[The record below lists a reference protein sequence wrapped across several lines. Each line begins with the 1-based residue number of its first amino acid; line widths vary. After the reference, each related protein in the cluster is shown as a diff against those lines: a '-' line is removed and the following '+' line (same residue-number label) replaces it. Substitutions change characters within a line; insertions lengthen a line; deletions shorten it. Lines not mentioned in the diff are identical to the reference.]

1 MRRRFTRSVR
11 NLGGADGNARLT
23 AATGVLL
30 IALLAVE
37 GVTILFL
44 RPLISVHV
52 FVGLMLIPPVAL
64 KVASTGWRFIRYYTR
79 NRDYVAHGPP
89 HPVMRFVIAP
99 LVVVSTLGVFGTGVA
114 MLAVHPR
121 NHTLVSLHK
130 ASFIV
135 WLVSTGIH
143 VLFHLP
149 RLARLTRAELLP
161 ASRLPARPL
170 RIAVVG
176 VALAAGAIFAAS
188 TFHLASPWL
197 DWVRLH

>member
-1 MRRRFTRSVR
+1 VR

-23 AATGVLL
+23 AATGLLL

-64 KVASTGWRFIRYYTR
+64 KTASTGWRFVRYYTR
-79 NRDYVAHGPP
+79 DRAYVAQGPP
-89 HPVMRFVIAP
+89 PPLMRFAVAP
-99 LVVVSTLGVFGTGVA
+99 IVVVSTLCVFGTGVA
-114 MLAVHPR
+114 MLVVHPH
-121 NHTLVSLHK
+121 NSTVVGLHK
-130 ASFIV
+130 VSFVV
-135 WLVSTGIH
+135 WLVATGIH
-143 VLFHLP
+143 VLFQLP

-161 ASRLPARPL
+161 ATRLPARPL
-170 RIAVVG
+170 R
-176 VALAAGAIFAAS
+176 VALVGAALAGGAIFAAS

>member
-1 MRRRFTRSVR
+1 MVL

-23 AATGVLL
+23 AATGLLL

-64 KVASTGWRFIRYYTR
+64 KIASTGWRFVRYYTR
-79 NRDYVAHGPP
+79 NRTYLAQGPP
-89 HPVMRFVIAP
+89 PPALRFLVAPVVI
-99 LVVVSTLGVFGTGVA
+99 VSTLCVFGTGVA
-114 MLAVHPR
+114 MLFVHPH
-121 NHTLVSLHK
+121 NHTVVGLHK
-130 ASFIV
+130 ASFVV
-135 WLVSTGIH
+135 WLVVTGAH
-143 VLFHLP
+143 VLYHLP
-149 RLARLTRAELLP
+149 RLARLTRAESLP
-161 ASRLPARPL
+161 STRIPGRPL
-170 RIAVVG
+170 RVTIVG
-176 VALAAGAIFAAS
+176 AALAVGAIFAAS

>member
-1 MRRRFTRSVR
+1 VR

-23 AATGVLL
+23 AGTGLLL
-30 IALLAVE
+30 IGLLAVE

-52 FVGLMLIPPVAL
+52 FVGLMLIPPIAL
-64 KVASTGWRFIRYYTR
+64 KVASTGWRFVRYYTR
-79 NRDYVAHGPP
+79 NRAYVAHGPP
-89 HPVMRFVIAP
+89 PPLMRFVVAP
-99 LVVVSTLGVFGTGVA
+99 VVVVSTLCVFGTGVA
-114 MLAVHPR
+114 MLFVRPHD
-121 NHTLVSLHK
+121 HTLVGLHK

-135 WLVSTGIH
+135 WLVATGIH

-149 RLARLTRAELLP
+149 RLARLTRAELMP
-161 ASRLPARPL
+161 STRLPARPL
-170 RIAVVG
+170 RVALLG
-176 VALAAGAIFAAS
+176 AALAAGVIFAAS